1 MPQYSGAQK
10 LKTKKMTTENKKVMK
25 NKVIVGSL
33 TTLLFVAIIGL
44 LYLQD
49 SNKSMSDLL
58 DGAKLKSERFLSEK
72 LSLDKEIDNL
82 KKQKITLGSKN
93 SELDKLLASTNS
105 ALAKKEKEL
114 KAVQWDKNK
123 SKKLEAELAEIR
135 KVKGELENQIAMH
148 NETIKRLRGE
158 NELLSMNA
166 ASLKKQNEALIANS
180 KVANAINANNW
191 KVETTKGKKDRLTVV
206 ARKTNK
212 ISMGFD
218 VPQNLVENINFKITS
233 PNGASLPEGDRLSYV
248 VIDND
253 SDFVASISPYI
264 ESYGGVTKRIE
275 MTYRPKA
282 KEKLVA
288 GIYKIDVY
296 EKNVYINSYQVRLR

>member
-1 MPQYSGAQK
+1 MPQSSGAQK
-10 LKTKKMTTENKKVMK
+10 PKRKKMTTENKKVIK
-25 NKVIVGSL
+25 NKVIAGSL
-33 TTLLFVAIIGL
+33 TTLLIAAIIGL

-58 DGAKLKSERFLSEK
+58 DATKLKSERSLSEK

-82 KKQKITLGSKN
+82 KKQKINLGNKN
-93 SELDKLLASTNS
+93 SELDKLLASSNS

-123 SKKLEAELAEIR
+123 SKKLESELAEIR

-158 NELLSMNA
+158 NEQLSMNA
-166 ASLKKQNEALIANS
+166 ASLKEQNEALIASS

-191 KVETTKGKKDRLTVV
+191 KVETTKGKRDRLTVV
-206 ARKTNK
+206 ARRTNK

-218 VPQNLVENINFKITS
+218 IPQNLVENINFKITT
-233 PNGASLPEGDRLSYV
+233 PNGATLPEGDRLSYV

-253 SDFVASISPYI
+253 SDFVASLSPYI
-264 ESYGGVTKRIE
+264 ESNGVTKRIE

-282 KEKLVA
+282 NEKLVA

>member
-1 MPQYSGAQK
+1 M
-10 LKTKKMTTENKKVMK
+10 KKMTTENKKVMK
-25 NKVIVGSL
+25 NKVIAGSL
-33 TTLLFVAIIGL
+33 TTLLTAAIIGL

-49 SNKSMSDLL
+49 SNKSMSDML
-58 DGAKLKSERFLSEK
+58 DAAKLKSERFLSEK

-82 KKQKITLGSKN
+82 KKQKITLGNKN

-105 ALAKKEKEL
+105 KLANKEKEL

-135 KVKGELENQIAMH
+135 KVKGELENQLAMH
-148 NETIKRLRGE
+148 NETIKKLRGE
-158 NELLSMNA
+158 NERLSMNA
-166 ASLKKQNEALIANS
+166 ASLKEQYEALVASS

-191 KVETTKGKKDRLTVV
+191 KVETTKGKRDRLTVV
-206 ARKTNK
+206 ARKTKK

-233 PNGASLPEGDRLSYV
+233 PNGSPLPEGDRLSYI

-253 SDFVASISPYI
+253 SDFVASASPTI
-264 ESYGGVTKRIE
+264 ETYGVTKRIE

-282 KEKLVA
+282 NEKLVA
-288 GIYKIDVY
+288 GIYRIDVY
-296 EKNVYINSYQVRLR
+296 EKNTYINSYQVRLR